1 MRHKLKRWLKKFP
14 LLVKLKR
21 SIWSRISGAA
31 GTSKLDILS
40 TFPLYVP
47 YTGGTYRDKAQLA
60 IQAINQVFPLLSE
73 LSKTASGNPRSVKN
87 IAEFPRTGDEREAAS
102 KLKERLD
109 FYGSDKANDHNYHH
123 LYGVLLGD
131 AESIENVFE
140 IGLGTNNTDIA
151 ANMGAN
157 GRPGASLRA
166 FRDFCPKANLYGADI
181 DKRVLFTE
189 DRIETFYLDQTD
201 PASFAD
207 IRRKLSVDFDLV
219 IDDGLHSPNANI
231 DSLRFGLQI
240 VKKGGWVVV
249 EDISSQAISLWQVVS
264 ALLPSGQYD
273 SHIFKADGAMVFA
286 VQRLT

>member
-1 MRHKLKRWLKKFP
+1 MRHRLKAWLKKFP
-14 LLVKLKR
+14 LLVKFKR
-21 SIWSRISGAA
+21 SIWSRINGDVGKSR
-31 GTSKLDILS
+31 LDILS
-40 TFPLYVP
+40 TFPLYAP
-47 YTGGTYRDKAQLA
+47 YTGGKYRDKAQLA
-60 IQAINQVFPLLSE
+60 IQTINQVFPFLSE
-73 LSKTASGNPRSVKN
+73 LSRTASGNLQSVKN
-87 IAEFPRTGDEREAAS
+87 IAEFPRTAHEREAAS

-123 LYGVLLGD
+123 LYGALLGD
-131 AESIENVFE
+131 AENIENVFE

-201 PASFAD
+201 PATFSD
-207 IRRKLSVDFDLV
+207 IRRKLSAGFDLV

-231 DSLRFGLQI
+231 ESLRFGLQI

-249 EDISSQAISLWQVVS
+249 EDINGQAIPLWQVVS
-264 ALLPSGQYD
+264 ALLPSGQYE

-286 VQRLT
+286 VQRLN